1 MRKLQNFCL
10 LGLFLFCIMNPQ
22 YVQSESKEDKTVEVS
37 QNIKSIG
44 EFLKKQDYFQQIS
57 KLCHEDSCFA
67 IDIHDLNRSIS
78 VMEEK
83 VLNQIRLEFGE
94 EVANMTEAKGFSITK
109 ILMR

>member
-22 YVQSESKEDKTVEVS
+22 FVQSESNEDKTIKVS
-37 QNIKSIG
+37 QNIKNVG
-44 EFLKKQDYFQQIS
+44 EFLKNQEYFQQIT

-67 IDIHDLNRSIS
+67 IDIHDLNRSIA

-83 VLNQIRLEFGE
+83 VLKQIRLELGE
-94 EVANMTEAKGFSITK
+94 EAANMISVKGFSVTK
-109 ILMR
+109 VLTR